1 MRRQAVTVSRVI
13 LGLPASASILMSAEL
28 ECRKSTLQEAPH
40 PAHLVGYSLRVSPH
54 PFRPLSLAHH
64 FLRAVN
70 CRTLTSYAASGLVL
84 ALCCPFGQRGWGH
97 HRRQRVGRR
106 YLTLLSGIAAH
117 SSRMQASATCRG
129 FGLHW
134 RCSLLLHRRTST
146 ESCCATKTTLW
157 KARTVQIKR
166 INARAR
172 ARTHTHARRSLRCG
186 TLAHGVDQLR
196 RDTRVKRRSV
206 TTTAQPFQC
215 HILATAAFAHC
226 AQFEVTRAGRTLC
239 GRSASPRS
247 RPQTLLVSG
256 RAASYRARMC
266 AWRSTIVA
274 QEP

>member
-106 YLTLLSGIAAH
+106 YATLPSGIAAH
-117 SSRMQASATCRG
+117 RSRLQLGATCPRIR
-129 FGLHW
+129 LRW
-134 RCSLLLHRRTST
+134 RCFFVASSQDFDGELLRDEDYVVEGSHGTNQT
-146 ESCCATKTTLW
+146 HQC
-157 KARTVQIKR
+157 
-166 INARAR
+166 AR
-172 ARTHTHARRSLRCG
+172 ARTHT
-186 TLAHGVDQLR
+186 
-196 RDTRVKRRSV
+196 
-206 TTTAQPFQC
+206 
-215 HILATAAFAHC
+215 
-226 AQFEVTRAGRTLC
+226 
-239 GRSASPRS
+239 
-247 RPQTLLVSG
+247 
-256 RAASYRARMC
+256 
-266 AWRSTIVA
+266 
-274 QEP
+274 